1 MIDIDELINKYI
13 YINYMQIH
21 IDPYRSITWPKVNRL
36 EWNRKGLC
44 GLRAHETLVTRQV
57 LTDFVDAYDVLRE
70 MEDEKES
77 GVSGLSGC
85 GPK

>member
-1 MIDIDELINKYI
+1 MAESQ
-13 YINYMQIH
+13 QIGME
-21 IDPYRSITWPKVNRL
+21 SK
-36 EWNRKGLC
+36 
-44 GLRAHETLVTRQV
+44 RAPCFASAGETLVTRQV